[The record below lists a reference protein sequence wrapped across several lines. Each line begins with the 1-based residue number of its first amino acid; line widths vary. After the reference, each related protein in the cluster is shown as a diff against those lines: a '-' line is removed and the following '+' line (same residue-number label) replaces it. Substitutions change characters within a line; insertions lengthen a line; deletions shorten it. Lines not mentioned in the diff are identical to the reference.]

1 MREGWPSDDSKG
13 SVKARSKMF
22 LVDDECLIGQVKCQG
37 AANLPRGKQLD
48 LDAIKLARHGDT
60 I

>member
-22 LVDDECLIGQVKCQG
+22 LVDECLIGQVKCQG
-37 AANLPRGKQLD
+37 AADLPRWKQLG
-48 LDAIKLARHGDT
+48 LDAIKLARQ
-60 I
+60 